1 MKEKSLKISWWL
13 LLITACLCTLFAALY
28 FFPVRRAQAATA
40 GNNANDTALNAKWS
54 VGGDGAVSA
63 SYTGTTSGDI
73 EGRAVDGYLTYKLS
87 ENLISKDEYYISVR
101 IGNIGDLHDY
111 TDVGIVPWYVNNQ
124 NWVLFYIHTWGGDN
138 ANVELVSKW
147 FVNGESNGD
156 NWQDNST
163 VIYSGP
169 RADWQNYYKNH
180 TFNVWARIQGNQV
193 LFGIDTVENDYVN
206 GTDVYVPTAGRDWNS
221 KNKYRD
227 TFEIL
232 GLADAVVSKWDN
244 SYAGFD
250 ARRCSATFTD
260 FYLENNRPAAVNQAI
275 AYAKFDIE
283 RYVSE
288 DNYYSKQWTE
298 VQSAVAAA
306 KNAFE
311 SAETIDTLNTLN
323 AEHQEIIDKILTKD
337 EVDVAAAKENLTW
350 ETLNCAEQIDSVS
363 LGFDLPAIGTN
374 GVSVSWASS
383 NEGAIAIEN
392 GKAKVTLALE
402 TQSVTLTATLT
413 KGTATAVKEFAVTVV
428 ADSAELLAQGKVNA
442 KTALEAYV
450 NNDGGFYN
458 QTEWAEIQSVI
469 ADAKTKIDN
478 ATNLAGI
485 NGIVE
490 NAKRAIDLITKK
502 VNAKND
508 LADYAADLSAAGIP
522 TKGEAN
528 YLPEKWAEIQS
539 IVALAQEKID
549 EATTLDKI
557 DEIIAQAKS
566 DIDAV
571 ENAIATEGIW
581 TVNKNTQAYYVVA
594 NKNELAHADANSY
607 TKNALADDLLTDGY
621 YISATFSDV
630 VRDGPVRIMIIP
642 WYVNPSNYLALSISS
657 WGGGDVELVW
667 RYCFNGTNGDVG
679 YKDTWAALFNATE
692 NVHNAFY
699 AQNEFT
705 LWARVKGDQ
714 VLFGFDTKDVTQ
726 SSNGNNYQAN
736 STIFASR
743 DIGGDWNTNGENG
756 YSRTYN
762 INGLAAQMT
771 KNSGKN
777 YVGFDARGVK
787 KATVT
792 NFYLSAE
799 APAAVNQ
806 AIAYEKFDID
816 RYVIENNYYSE
827 QWTAVQAAISTAKT
841 AFEGATTIADLNVL
855 VQKHHDLIDVIF
867 TKNEVDAAK
876 DVEDVAAAKESL
888 TLEIE
893 ENKAIDDWNAIEA
906 ATFTLPV
913 TVGANGVTV
922 SWSSNNA
929 AIVVS
934 NGLATV
940 TASTD
945 GAVSVILTATLTKND
960 ATETK
965 TFEVTVAQAIDEQLA
980 AALSEAKKKAN
991 VTLDAYNNENGFY
1004 SDEEWRVIE
1013 QIVASAKNAINAA
1026 EQPSEVASALS
1037 SAEAQI
1043 AFMQEKKET
1052 KNALDEYL
1060 KSYHEDEYMPEN
1072 WGKIEAIL
1080 AQAKKAIDEAAT
1092 AEKMAEIVA
1101 QTKENI
1107 EAVEKA
1113 IFTDGKW
1120 TVNKN
1125 LGTYEAVSNSTLD
1138 PNHQI
1143 VTETSYTK
1151 FELDDSFL
1159 NGDGKY
1165 EYCLSVDINVKTT
1178 GAMSVG
1184 LIVWYADPQNYLY
1197 FFVNSWNDTF
1207 IDVVIAYSINGVKKD
1222 ASVRPYD
1229 GSAYGSAWQAVYF
1242 PSHTITLG
1250 ARVKD
1255 DEVIFTFEDGE
1266 KLASSGIYSP
1276 DFADGLNYRTTHKLV
1291 GLSNA
1296 MQNAAKNYAGF
1307 DARKITATFS
1317 NFALGSEVSVLN
1329 QAIAYAKFDL
1339 SQIRS
1344 GYNADDYY
1352 AEQWSALTA
1361 LFTKATEELSDAET
1375 QEAVKAILA
1384 NCLEAVKAVKTKEQQ
1399 NAADVAAAKEALI
1412 WEVVNPKEKIDNV
1425 VLNFNLPSTVGA
1437 SGVSIVWT
1445 TSDAAVI
1452 SVNGTSATVHAS
1464 TDGTQSVT
1472 LTAIITKGEA
1482 TVTKTFEVTVAES
1495 NENVIEQ
1502 AKEIAKSGLDSYVKN
1517 DGNFYTETEW
1527 AVIQA
1532 VIAEAKTTIDGAT
1545 DMDEINGFVAA
1556 AQSAIDFITLKA
1568 DSKNA
1573 LAEYKEKDAYF
1584 EEQWKTILAIIAA
1597 AQAQIDEATTAEE
1610 IEEIVAAARIEL
1622 DAVETAIVT
1631 DGDWTVNKK
1640 EQIYTGDD
1648 TANTIS
1654 DPQMQNFYL
1663 VDSEY
1668 KTGYQV
1674 SVTVKTLEMNDNP
1687 GTRVGLIPWYVD
1699 SNNWIS
1705 VYLSKS
1711 IWDGNA
1717 ITFQIQARIDG
1728 RSVFTKFDKIYDSTH
1743 ELLDVAYTIT
1753 VSVEDHFVAAWYNG
1767 NLFMRADILG
1777 IGDACAEKHVQLG
1790 FTVCNTKA
1798 MFYKLEQSE
1807 AKVEVDQGNIGN
1819 YTVTGTGEGF
1829 WSVSGIDESETI
1841 IGDDSGNIGYDFQMA
1856 YYAVKEFDYSE
1867 SYLVSAKMTVLKN
1880 SELVDTIRVGLI
1892 PLFVDNDNWVA
1903 VYLSK
1908 PTYAGS
1914 RITMQLQ
1921 VKLGGDIVCTV
1932 SKTVFP
1938 ATEELLNV
1946 ARTFSVYVSGDTV
1959 LVWFD
1964 GSKTYAI
1971 GATVEGLSDLV
1982 SVSQEN
1988 RIEAQSGLATFFG
2001 VTLVGVKAQFE
2012 NLTVRLLAEEALD
2025 PNLTI
2030 ALTRYRL
2037 DSYKNADDYYAEE
2050 WAVIEGIIA
2059 DVLNALED
2067 EGADAE
2073 ALVAEAEAKID
2084 LVKTKAQVDDEI
2096 ATALAPIVTTAKAE
2110 LDAYLASMDS
2120 DVYTTENWNKMEAIV
2135 AEAKTKT
2142 ESCRS
2147 EEEILAVV
2155 AQVKAA
2161 LDDVTKIPVP
2171 EEPAPAELEAPQGL
2185 SVGEIIAIV
2194 LTCVF
2199 VAAAAVG
2206 LTLAMTKFK
2215 RGKKN
2220 DHNEE

>member
-1 MKEKSLKISWWL
+1 MKEKSLKISWLL

-28 FFPVRRAQAATA
+28 FLPVRRAQAATA

-124 NWVLFYIHTWGGDN
+124 NWVLFYIHTWGGNN

-206 GTDVYVPTAGRDWNS
+206 GTNVYVPTAGRDWNS

-227 TFEIL
+227 TFEIP

-288 DNYYSKQWTE
+288 DNYYSEQWTA
-298 VQSAVAAA
+298 VQAAISTA
-306 KNAFE
+306 KTAFE
-311 SAETIDTLNTLN
+311 GAATIDTLNTLN
-323 AEHQEIIDKILTKD
+323 AEHQGIIDKILTKD

-392 GKAKVTLALE
+392 GKAKVTLAFE

-413 KGTATAVKEFAVTVV
+413 KGTATAVKEFAVTVA
-428 ADSAELLAQGKVNA
+428 ADSAELLVQGKENA

-469 ADAKTKIDN
+469 VDAKTKIDN

-528 YLPEKWAEIQS
+528 YLPEKWAEIKS
-539 IVALAQEKID
+539 FVTLAQEQID
-549 EATTLDKI
+549 KATTLDEI
-557 DEIIAQAKS
+557 DKIIAQAKS

-642 WYVNPSNYLALSISS
+642 WYVNPGNYLALSISS

-699 AQNEFT
+699 AKNEFT

-726 SSNGNNYQAN
+726 SSNGNNYQAY

-743 DIGGDWNTNGENG
+743 DIGGDWHTNGENG

-762 INGLAAQMT
+762 INGLASQMT

-787 KATVT
+787 QATVT
-792 NFYLSAE
+792 NFYLSAK

-827 QWTAVQAAISTAKT
+827 QWTAVQAAISTAKKE
-841 AFEGATTIADLNVL
+841 FEGATTIADLNVL
-855 VQKHHDLIDVIF
+855 VQTHHDLIDGIF
-867 TKNEVDAAK
+867 TKKEVDAAK
-876 DVEDVAAAKESL
+876 DVKDVAAAKESL

-893 ENKAIDDWNAIEA
+893 ENEAIDDWNAIKA

-934 NGLATV
+934 NGVATV

-991 VTLDAYNNENGFY
+991 DTLDAYNNENGFY
-1004 SDEEWRVIE
+1004 SDEEWCAIE

-1060 KSYHEDEYMPEN
+1060 ESYHENEYMPEN
-1072 WGKIEAIL
+1072 WVKIEGIL

-1092 AEKMAEIVA
+1092 AEEMAEIVA

-1178 GAMSVG
+1178 GVMSVG
-1184 LIVWYADPQNYLY
+1184 LIAWYADPQNYLY

-1296 MQNAAKNYAGF
+1296 MQNAEKNYAGF

-1361 LFTKATEELSDAET
+1361 LFTEATEELSNAET
-1375 QEAVKAILA
+1375 QEAVEAILA
-1384 NCLEAVKAVKTKEQQ
+1384 NCLEAVEAVKTKEQQ
-1399 NAADVAAAKEALI
+1399 DEVDVAAAKENLT
-1412 WEVVNPKEKIDNV
+1412 WETLNCAEQIDSV
-1425 VLNFNLPSTVGA
+1425 SLGFDLPAIGTN
-1437 SGVSIVWT
+1437 GVSVSWASSNEGAI
-1445 TSDAAVI
+1445 AI
-1452 SVNGTSATVHAS
+1452 ENGKAKVTLAFE
-1464 TDGTQSVT
+1464 TQSVT
-1472 LTAIITKGEA
+1472 LTATLTKGTA
-1482 TVTKTFEVTVAES
+1482 TAVKEFAVTVAADSAELLVQGK
-1495 NENVIEQ
+1495 EN
-1502 AKEIAKSGLDSYVKN
+1502 AKTALEAYVNN
-1517 DGNFYTETEW
+1517 DGGFYNQTEW
-1527 AVIQA
+1527 AEIQSVI
-1532 VIAEAKTTIDGAT
+1532 VDAKTKIDNAT
-1545 DMDEINGFVAA
+1545 NLAGINGIVENAKR
-1556 AQSAIDFITLKA
+1556 AIDFITLKA

-1573 LAEYKEKDAYF
+1573 LAEYKKEDAYF

-1597 AQAQIDEATTAEE
+1597 AQAQIDKATTAEE
-1610 IEEIVAAARIEL
+1610 IEEIVAAAQIEL

-1648 TANTIS
+1648 TASTIS

-1668 KTGYQV
+1668 KTGYRV
-1674 SVTVKTLEMNDNP
+1674 SATVKTLEMNDNP

-1717 ITFQIQARIDG
+1717 ITFQIQARING
-1728 RSVFTKFDKIYDSTH
+1728 RIVFTKFDKIYDSTH

-1753 VSVEDHFVAAWYNG
+1753 VSVEDNFVAALYNG

-1777 IGDACAEKHVQLG
+1777 IGDACADKHVQLG

-1798 MFYKLEQSE
+1798 MFYNLEQSE
-1807 AKVEVDQGNIGN
+1807 VKVEVDQGNIGN

-1829 WSVSGIDESETI
+1829 WSVSGINESETI
-1841 IGDDSGNIGYDFQMA
+1841 IGDDSGNIGYDSWMA
-1856 YYAVKEFDYSE
+1856 YYAIKQFNYSE

-1959 LVWFD
+1959 LVWFE

-1988 RIEAQSGLATFFG
+1988 GIEAQSGLATFFG

-2012 NLTVRLLAEEALD
+2012 NLTVRLLAEEDLD

-2050 WAVIEGIIA
+2050 WAVIKGIIA

-2120 DVYTTENWNKMEAIV
+2120 DVYTMENWNKMEAIV

-2171 EEPAPAELEAPQGL
+2171 EEPAPAEQEAPQGL

-2206 LTLAMTKFK
+2206 FVLTFTKFK
-2215 RGKKN
+2215 RGKRQ
-2220 DHNEE
+2220 

>member
-1 MKEKSLKISWWL
+1 MKEKSLKISWLL

-28 FFPVRRAQAATA
+28 FLPVRRAQAATA

-124 NWVLFYIHTWGGDN
+124 NWVLFYIHTWGGNN

-206 GTDVYVPTAGRDWNS
+206 GTNVYVPTAGRDWNS

-227 TFEIL
+227 TFEIP

-288 DNYYSKQWTE
+288 DNYYSEQWTA
-298 VQSAVAAA
+298 VQAAISTA
-306 KNAFE
+306 KTAFE
-311 SAETIDTLNTLN
+311 GAATIDTLNTLN
-323 AEHQEIIDKILTKD
+323 AEHQGIIDKILTKD

-392 GKAKVTLALE
+392 GKAKVTLAFE

-413 KGTATAVKEFAVTVV
+413 KGTATAVKEFAVTVA
-428 ADSAELLAQGKVNA
+428 ADSAELLVQGKENA

-469 ADAKTKIDN
+469 VDAKTKIDN

-528 YLPEKWAEIQS
+528 YLPEKWAEIKS
-539 IVALAQEKID
+539 FVTLAQEQID
-549 EATTLDKI
+549 KATTLDEI
-557 DEIIAQAKS
+557 DKIIAQAKS

-642 WYVNPSNYLALSISS
+642 WYVNPGNYLALSISS

-699 AQNEFT
+699 AKNEFT

-726 SSNGNNYQAN
+726 SSNGNNYQAY

-743 DIGGDWNTNGENG
+743 DIGGDWHTNGENG

-762 INGLAAQMT
+762 INGLASQMT

-787 KATVT
+787 QATVT
-792 NFYLSAE
+792 NFYLSAK

-827 QWTAVQAAISTAKT
+827 QWTAVQAAISTAKKE
-841 AFEGATTIADLNVL
+841 FEGATTIADLNVL
-855 VQKHHDLIDVIF
+855 VQTHHDLIDGIF
-867 TKNEVDAAK
+867 TKKEVDAAK
-876 DVEDVAAAKESL
+876 DVKDVAAAKESL

-893 ENKAIDDWNAIEA
+893 ENEAIDDWNAIKA

-934 NGLATV
+934 NGVATV

-991 VTLDAYNNENGFY
+991 DTLDAYNNENGFY
-1004 SDEEWRVIE
+1004 SDEEWCAIE
-1013 QIVASAKNAINAA
+1013 QIVESAKNAINAA

-1060 KSYHEDEYMPEN
+1060 ESYHENEYMPEN
-1072 WGKIEAIL
+1072 WVKIEGIL

-1092 AEKMAEIVA
+1092 AEEMAEIVA

-1178 GAMSVG
+1178 GVMSVG
-1184 LIVWYADPQNYLY
+1184 LIAWYADPQNYLY

-1296 MQNAAKNYAGF
+1296 MQNAEKNYAGF

-1361 LFTKATEELSDAET
+1361 LFTEATEELSNAET
-1375 QEAVKAILA
+1375 QEAVEAILA
-1384 NCLEAVKAVKTKEQQ
+1384 NCLEAVEAVKTKEQQ
-1399 NAADVAAAKEALI
+1399 DEVDVAAAKENLT
-1412 WEVVNPKEKIDNV
+1412 WETLNCAEQIDSV
-1425 VLNFNLPSTVGA
+1425 SLGFDLPAIGTN
-1437 SGVSIVWT
+1437 GVSVSWASSNEGAI
-1445 TSDAAVI
+1445 AI
-1452 SVNGTSATVHAS
+1452 ENGKAKVTLAFE
-1464 TDGTQSVT
+1464 TQSVT
-1472 LTAIITKGEA
+1472 LTATLTKGTA
-1482 TVTKTFEVTVAES
+1482 TAVKEFAVTVAADSAELLVQGK
-1495 NENVIEQ
+1495 EN
-1502 AKEIAKSGLDSYVKN
+1502 AKTALEAYVNN
-1517 DGNFYTETEW
+1517 DGGFYNQTEW
-1527 AVIQA
+1527 AEIQSVI
-1532 VIAEAKTTIDGAT
+1532 VDAKTKIDNAT
-1545 DMDEINGFVAA
+1545 NLAGINGIVENAKR
-1556 AQSAIDFITLKA
+1556 AIDFITLKA

-1573 LAEYKEKDAYF
+1573 LAEYKKEDAYF

-1597 AQAQIDEATTAEE
+1597 AQAQIDKATTAEE
-1610 IEEIVAAARIEL
+1610 IEEIVAAAQIEL

-1648 TANTIS
+1648 TASTIS

-1668 KTGYQV
+1668 KTGYRV
-1674 SVTVKTLEMNDNP
+1674 SATVKTLEMNDNP

-1717 ITFQIQARIDG
+1717 ITFQIQARING
-1728 RSVFTKFDKIYDSTH
+1728 RIVFTKFDKIYDSTH

-1753 VSVEDHFVAAWYNG
+1753 VSVEDNFVAALYNG

-1777 IGDACAEKHVQLG
+1777 IGDACADKHVQLG

-1798 MFYKLEQSE
+1798 MFYNLEQSE
-1807 AKVEVDQGNIGN
+1807 VKVEVDQGNIGN

-1829 WSVSGIDESETI
+1829 WSVSGINESETI
-1841 IGDDSGNIGYDFQMA
+1841 IGDDSGNIGYDSWMA
-1856 YYAVKEFDYSE
+1856 YYAIKQFNYSE

-1959 LVWFD
+1959 LVWFE

-1988 RIEAQSGLATFFG
+1988 GIEAQSGLATFFG

-2012 NLTVRLLAEEALD
+2012 NLTVRLLAEEDLD

-2050 WAVIEGIIA
+2050 WAVIKGIIA

-2120 DVYTTENWNKMEAIV
+2120 DVYTMENWNKMEAIV

-2171 EEPAPAELEAPQGL
+2171 EEPAPAEQEAPQGL

-2206 LTLAMTKFK
+2206 FVLTFTKFK
-2215 RGKKN
+2215 RGKRQ
-2220 DHNEE
+2220 